1 MMQGISQ
8 WIEPKKTLP
17 AARQTFSNAALK
29 AMIIPLVIEQ
39 VLQMVVGLADTMM
52 VSYAGEAVV
61 AGVGLDTMV
70 YTIFIYLYTAISAG
84 GAVVVS
90 QYIGSRNRQNAELAA
105 SQIFHIAGLLSIL
118 CMILMLFF
126 GSALLESMYPQTEGA
141 TMAACKTYMWIVALS
156 FPANAVYNAG
166 AAIYRSMGKT
176 KITMWV
182 SLLANLVN
190 VAGNAIGIFVL
201 KAGAAGVAWPTTIS
215 WYVAAV
221 VMTWLCSRS
230 PQANLVNIRKS
241 SGTSVNN
248 TAAPDH
254 QTGQTQ
260 DTFSDSGSSSD
271 SGNVTDRG
279 PTGHIQI
286 RARHVFRLDVPMAK
300 RILGIAI
307 PNSVENTLFQ
317 AAKVV
322 LGMLVATFGT
332 SQIAANTTG
341 QTFWSLAACMSMSL
355 GTVFITVIG
364 QCMGADDPEAA
375 DWYMRKLTRL
385 SLLLAIAW
393 NVIVMILTPLL
404 LPLYDLSPETKRLI
418 LIIVAIHNL
427 FSAVVQPFSG
437 PLSSGLRAAGDVRFT
452 MWASIFATVVC
463 RTFLSFLLAKWLGM
477 GVIGIALAMV
487 LDWCIKAALDI
498 WRFCSGKWAQHRII

>member
-1 MMQGISQ
+1 MERISR
-8 WIEPKKTLP
+8 WIEPKGALP
-17 AARQTFSNAALK
+17 EARRPFSNAALR
-29 AMIIPLVIEQ
+29 AMIVPLVIEQ

-61 AGVGLDTMV
+61 AGVGLDTMI
-70 YTIFIYLYTAISAG
+70 YTVFIYLFTAVSAG

-90 QYIGSRNRQNAELAA
+90 QYIGGRDRDNAELAA
-105 SQIFHIAGLLSIL
+105 SQIFHIAGVSSLI
-118 CMILMLFF
+118 CMGLMLCF
-126 GSALLESMYPQTEGA
+126 GSGLLRAMYPETEKA
-141 TMAACKTYMWIVALS
+141 TMDACQTYMWIVALS

-166 AAIYRSMGKT
+166 AAIYRAMGQT
-176 KITMWV
+176 KVTMWV

-190 VAGNAIGIFVL
+190 VAGNAVGIFAL
-201 KAGAAGVAWPTTIS
+201 KAGAAGVAWPTTLS
-215 WYVAAV
+215 WYVAAL
-221 VMTWLCSRS
+221 VMTWLCAGGR
-230 PQANLVNIRKS
+230 R
-241 SGTSVNN
+241 
-248 TAAPDH
+248 
-254 QTGQTQ
+254 
-260 DTFSDSGSSSD
+260 DSGIR
-271 SGNVTDRG
+271 V
-279 PTGHIQI
+279 
-286 RARHVFRLDVPMAK
+286 RARHVFRLDAPMAK

-341 QTFWSLAACMSMSL
+341 QTFWSLAACMSMAT

-364 QCMGADDPEAA
+364 QCMGAGDREAA

-385 SLLLAIAW
+385 ALLLAILW
-393 NVIVMILTPLL
+393 NAMVMALTPIL
-404 LPLYDLSPETKRLI
+404 LPLYDLTDETKRLI

-427 FSAVVQPFSG
+427 FSALVQPFSG

-463 RTFLSFLLAKWLGM
+463 RTFLSFLLAKWLGL

-498 WRFCSGKWAQHRII
+498 WRFRSGRWAENKVI

>member
-1 MMQGISQ
+1 MELINRL
-8 WIEPKKTLP
+8 IEPKKALP
-17 AARQTFSNAALK
+17 AERQAFSNAALK

-70 YTIFIYLYTAISAG
+70 YTIFIYLFTAISAG

-90 QYIGSRNRQNAELAA
+90 QYIGSKSRENAELAA
-105 SQIFHIAGLLSIL
+105 SQIFHIAGLLSL
-118 CMILMLFF
+118 VCMALMLLF
-126 GSALLESMYPQTEGA
+126 GSSLLQAMYPETEQA
-141 TMAACKTYMWIVALS
+141 TMEACKTYMWIAALS

-166 AAIYRSMGKT
+166 AAIYRSMGET

-182 SLLANLVN
+182 SLLANLIN
-190 VAGNAIGIFVL
+190 VAGNAFGIFVL

-215 WYVAAV
+215 WYIAAAM
-221 VMTWLCSRS
+221 MTWLC
-230 PQANLVNIRKS
+230 AGGGKKDFIRI
-241 SGTSVNN
+241 
-248 TAAPDH
+248 
-254 QTGQTQ
+254 
-260 DTFSDSGSSSD
+260 
-271 SGNVTDRG
+271 RG
-279 PTGHIQI
+279 KY
-286 RARHVFRLDVPMAK
+286 VFRLDVPMAK

-341 QTFWSLAACMSMSL
+341 QTFWSLAACMGISM

-364 QCMGADDPEAA
+364 QCMGAGDKEAA
-375 DWYMRKLTRL
+375 DWYMRKLSRL
-385 SLLLAIAW
+385 SLLLAIIW
-393 NVIVMILTPLL
+393 NIMVMMLTPLL

-418 LIIVAIHNL
+418 LIIVAIHNV
-427 FSAVVQPFSG
+427 FSALVQPFSG
-437 PLSSGLRAAGDVRFT
+437 PLSSGLRAAGDVKFT

-487 LDWCIKAALDI
+487 MDWCIKAALDI
-498 WRFCSGKWAQHRII
+498 LRFRSGKWTENKVI

>member
-1 MMQGISQ
+1 MQGILR

-17 AARQTFSNAALK
+17 KERQSFSNAALK
-29 AMIIPLVIEQ
+29 AMIVPLVIEQ

-70 YTIFIYLYTAISAG
+70 YTIFIYLFTAISAG

-90 QYIGSRNRQNAELAA
+90 QYIGSKSRENAELAA
-105 SQIFHIAGLLSIL
+105 SQIFHIAGFLSL
-118 CMILMLFF
+118 VCMALMLAF
-126 GSALLESMYPQTEGA
+126 GSALLEAMYPETEAA
-141 TMAACKTYMWIVALS
+141 TMEACKTYMWIVTLS

-166 AAIYRSMGKT
+166 AAIYRSMGET

-182 SLLANLVN
+182 SLLANLIN

-201 KAGAAGVAWPTTIS
+201 KAGAAGVAWPTTVS
-215 WYVAAV
+215 WYAAAV
-221 VMTWLCSRS
+221 IMTWLC
-230 PQANLVNIRKS
+230 IRPRREEQ
-241 SGTSVNN
+241 V
-248 TAAPDH
+248 
-254 QTGQTQ
+254 
-260 DTFSDSGSSSD
+260 
-271 SGNVTDRG
+271 V
-279 PTGHIQI
+279 I
-286 RARHVFRLDVPMAK
+286 RARHVFRLNVPMAK
-300 RILGIAI
+300 RILGVAI

-364 QCMGADDPEAA
+364 QCTGAGDTEAA

-385 SLLLAIAW
+385 SLVLALGW
-393 NVIVMILTPLL
+393 NIMVMILTPLL
-404 LPLYDLSPETKRLI
+404 LPLYDLSSETKRLI

-427 FSAVVQPFSG
+427 FSAFVQPFSG
-437 PLSSGLRAAGDVRFT
+437 PLSSGLRAAGDVKFT

-463 RTFLSFLLAKWLGM
+463 RTFLSFLLAKWMGM

-487 LDWCIKAALDI
+487 LDWCIKAMLDI
-498 WRFCSGKWAQHRII
+498 FRFRGGRWKEKKII